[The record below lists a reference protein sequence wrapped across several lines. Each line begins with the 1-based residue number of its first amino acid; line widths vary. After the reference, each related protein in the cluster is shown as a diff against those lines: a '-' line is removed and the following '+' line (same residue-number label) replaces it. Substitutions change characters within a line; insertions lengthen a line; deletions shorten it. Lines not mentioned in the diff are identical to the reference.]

1 MSTKSQLIE
10 DQSVQTPPERT
21 VSLEDVVVAVRHDS
35 QVDAK
40 AYLEES
46 KVPHGGE

>member
-1 MSTKSQLIE
+1 MST
-10 DQSVQTPPERT
+10 QTHSNKEQVVETPQERT
-21 VSLEDVVVAVRHDS
+21 VSLEDVAVAVRQDS